1 MTSCYLLD
9 TNIAIALLNGD
20 PAITQQVKN
29 IPTVRLSVTIV
40 GELLYGA
47 EKSQRTDSNR
57 QRSKY
62 CQAEAKVITPVRIA
76 FSSISNQG

>member
-1 MTSCYLLD
+1 MTSGYLLD

-29 IPTVRLSVTIV
+29 LPTVRLSVTIV
-40 GELLYGA
+40 GELFYGA

-57 QRSKY
+57 QRIQPLLECLEVKET
-62 CQAEAKVITPVRIA
+62 ARRL
-76 FSSISNQG
+76 